1 MQTDNKKSFAM
12 EILHDYKKDNQILKA
27 LLLVSVLVNI
37 VIVLLL
43 KQVYQMIDLEY
54 KKEDIQA
61 VIDMI
66 DAKIQP
72 LIDAI
77 NRELD
82 KINFN
87 VSLDI

>member
-82 KINFN
+82 KIDFN

>member
-1 MQTDNKKSFAM
+1 
-12 EILHDYKKDNQILKA
+12 
-27 LLLVSVLVNI
+27 
-37 VIVLLL
+37 
-43 KQVYQMIDLEY
+43 MIDLEY

-72 LIDAI
+72 LIDTI

-82 KINFN
+82 KIDFN

>member
-1 MQTDNKKSFAM
+1 
-12 EILHDYKKDNQILKA
+12 
-27 LLLVSVLVNI
+27 
-37 VIVLLL
+37 
-43 KQVYQMIDLEY
+43 MIDLEY

-82 KINFN
+82 KIDFN